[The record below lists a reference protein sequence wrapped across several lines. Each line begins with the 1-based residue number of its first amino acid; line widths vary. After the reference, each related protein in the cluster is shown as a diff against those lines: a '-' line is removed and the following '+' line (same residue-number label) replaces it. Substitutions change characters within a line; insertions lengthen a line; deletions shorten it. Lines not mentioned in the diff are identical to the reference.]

1 MKKIISKHIIE
12 HSDVLDS
19 VMKLDKSIEKV
30 AHLLIHCLENDGTIF
45 WCGNGGSAS
54 DSQHLAGELVGQF
67 VGERRPLKSIALT
80 ADSAVMTCIVNDY
93 GYEHVFSRQVEAL
106 GSEGDVL
113 VGISTS
119 GNSKNVL
126 YALEAAKNS
135 GVKQVIIV
143 GDPQQLPPTNFFN
156 SSSEFDTEDGI
167 VDDDES
173 ILDLA
178 LSKFTNRMLRWH
190 YRSRHESLINF
201 SNYHFYNN
209 NLIIPPSANDKFAI
223 TNNYI

>member
-126 YALEAAKNS
+126 YALEAAENKGIVTIGLLGKGGGEAASLVNQS
-135 GVKQVIIV
+135 IIIQSNV
-143 GDPQQLPPTNFFN
+143 TARIQEMHILIGHILCDLI
-156 SSSEFDTEDGI
+156 EDG
-167 VDDDES
+167 
-173 ILDLA
+173 L
-178 LSKFTNRMLRWH
+178 
-190 YRSRHESLINF
+190 
-201 SNYHFYNN
+201 
-209 NLIIPPSANDKFAI
+209 NLKK
-223 TNNYI
+223 